1 MNQPENLRLTST
13 EIGVLWLD
21 YMSDSMAICMLQQM
35 LEKAIDKDVKPILQF
50 SLNLSKQH
58 VQAISQIFK
67 NEGMAIPMGY
77 SDGDVD
83 MKAPA
88 LFSDTFKLRY
98 LKHLAGAGMMA
109 YALGQNQAVRSDV
122 RKYFWHCIESSREL
136 DEKVTQVLLS
146 KGLYIRAPYIPVP
159 RQVKFA
165 ESPSF
170 MGSVLGKNRPLN
182 AMELTHLSV
191 NISTNAM
198 GRVVLIGF
206 AQTAKSKDVR
216 DYCVRGKD
224 ITKKH
229 IEVLSLLLRE
239 DDLSAP
245 ETWDSEVT
253 DSTIA
258 TFSDKLMMQHITLLI
273 ALSMAHY
280 GAALGAS
287 SRVDVTADYVRLMA
301 EIAQFGEDGAQIM
314 IKHGWLEQPPQAAD
328 RKELALSR

>member
-1 MNQPENLRLTST
+1 MGQQNLRLTST

-21 YMSDSMAICMLQQM
+21 YISDSMAACMLQQM
-35 LEKAIDKDVKPILQF
+35 LDKSLDNDVKSILAL
-50 SLNLSKQH
+50 SLSLSRQH
-58 VQAISQIFK
+58 VQAIGQIFM
-67 NEGMAIPMGY
+67 NEGMAVPLGY

-88 LFSDTFKLRY
+88 LYSDTFKLHY
-98 LKHLAGAGMMA
+98 IKHLAGAGMMA
-109 YALGQNQAVRSDV
+109 YALGLNQAVRADV
-122 RKYFWHCIESSREL
+122 RKYFQRCIESSSEL
-136 DEKVTQVLLS
+136 DEKATQVLLS

-159 RQVKFA
+159 KQVQFV
-165 ESPSF
+165 ESPTF

-182 AMELTHLSV
+182 AIELTHLSV

-198 GRVVLIGF
+198 GRVMLIGF

-216 DYCVRGKD
+216 DYFVRGQD
-224 ITKKH
+224 MAKKH
-229 IEVLSLLLRE
+229 IEVLSSLLRE
-239 DDLSAP
+239 DDLSTP

-253 DSTIA
+253 ASTVA
-258 TFSDKLMMQHITLLI
+258 PFSDKLMMQQVTLLI

-280 GAALGAS
+280 GSALGAS
-287 SRVDVTADYVRLMA
+287 TRVDVAADYGRLMV